1 MALGKHMPRT
11 PPRPPPGNCVSQ
23 SEAVAVGHPK
33 SLALRRPFTLTCR
46 SGQKAAPLLGGHA
59 VLELH
64 DLRKDTSLLTPARH
78 RTPPTPDQQ
87 PPGKA
92 RGPEGF
98 PGHPSDR
105 ECERACVWGLVG
117 GLRGAG
123 VLVHSH
129 PQPLQAWLRSL
140 SRACPRSVSL
150 IRATR
155 P

>member
-1 MALGKHMPRT
+1 M
-11 PPRPPPGNCVSQ
+11 PPRGNCDSQ
-23 SEAVAVGHPK
+23 TEAVAVGRPK
-33 SLALRRPFTLTCR
+33 SFALHRPFTLTCR
-46 SGQKAAPLLGGHA
+46 SGQKAAPLLGGRA

-64 DLRKDTSLLTPARH
+64 DLRKDTSLLTPACH
-78 RTPPTPDQQ
+78 QTPPTPDQQ

-98 PGHPSDR
+98 PGHPSDW
-105 ECERACVWGLVG
+105 ECGRACVWGLVG

-129 PQPLQAWLRSL
+129 PQPLQARLRLL
-140 SRACPRSVSL
+140 SRASPRYGSL